1 MINDFISHLQFL
13 NMLFQMINI
22 VNFKKAESKKMA
34 DVKRLFKLLA
44 DFITFFKKDYNY
56 FPNKNASTFYS

>member
-34 DVKRLFKLLA
+34 DVKSLFKLLA
-44 DFITFFKKDYNY
+44 DFITFFKKRL
-56 FPNKNASTFYS
+56 